1 MSSGGPTG
9 NGMIESI
16 LSESKYIKINGLE
29 VDIQKW
35 SKMSSWT
42 VMQAVCIFHGIDPM
56 RGLQDKYLKHLSIYK
71 NIMDAYDVM
80 ENAASDKKIPN
91 KGDPALFIDWAELVV
106 LPVSDELKDAV
117 HDEAIKRSLYSLE
130 KQVRMEETIAALE
143 REKKDRQVAAEPKP
157 LERDLLQVVPKFI
170 FRPRSTTYGYF
181 PALEEVLEEER
192 QAGEPIPDPTDV
204 YDRMVAKQPKLVDF
218 SVANRTLTY
227 IKRDGERSRVVD
239 LKAIGQAIAKRTEY
253 K

>member
-71 NIMDAYDVM
+71 NIMDSYDIM
-80 ENAASDKKIPN
+80 MSAASDNKIPHE
-91 KGDPALFIDWAELVV
+91 GDPALFIDWAELVGIT
-106 LPVSDELKDAV
+106 VSEELKNAV
-117 HDEAIKRSLYSLE
+117 LEEGNKRDMFELE
-130 KQVRMEETIAALE
+130 RHARGEETIANLE
-143 REKKDRQVAAEPKP
+143 REKKSKQSEAEQLF
-157 LERDLLQVVPKFI
+157 LEQGLQEFVSEFI
-170 FRPRSTTYGYF
+170 FTQKSTTYGYF
-181 PALEEVLEEER
+181 PALEEVLEEAC
-192 QAGEPIPDPTDV
+192 QAGEPIPSPEDT
-204 YDRMVAKQPKLVDF
+204 YDRMLAKKPKLVNF
-218 SVANRTLTY
+218 TIENRTLTY
-227 IKRDGERSRVVD
+227 ITLSGEKSRLVT
-239 LKAIGQAIAKRTEY
+239 LKAIGQAISARTDY
-253 K
+253 R